1 MVDGGNVK
9 KFKPE
14 DITCKCGHEWVTEE
28 KDSHPYLCH
37 DCGYDSK
44 THKYN
49 FKALNDWKMSQK
61 PYTEEKNNNVIKRTF
76 SNSVNESELVW
87 HRDKKDRVVKLLSET
102 DWMIQFDNELPRKMS
117 IDEAITIPKNVYH
130 RVIKGNGDLIV
141 EITETDDVNEEE
153 MIDEIKC
160 WDNYHKEGTK
170 ISKETGKRVNNCV
183 KTKKNKKSLKES
195 IWNINPMIMSID
207 KK

>member
-1 MVDGGNVK
+1 MVVDGGNMK

-130 RVIKGNGDLIV
+130 RVIKGSGHLMV

-153 MIDEIKC
+153 MIDEMKC
-160 WDNYHKEGTK
+160 WDGYHKEGTK
-170 ISKETGKRVNNCV
+170 ISDNTGKRVNNCV
-183 KTKKNKKSLKES
+183 KTKKKKKSLKES
-195 IWNINPMIMSID
+195 VWDINPIMLI